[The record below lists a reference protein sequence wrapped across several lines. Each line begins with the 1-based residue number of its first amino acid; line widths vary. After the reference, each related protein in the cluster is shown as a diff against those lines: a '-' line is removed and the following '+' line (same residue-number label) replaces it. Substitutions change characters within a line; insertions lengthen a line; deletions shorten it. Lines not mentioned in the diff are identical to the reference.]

1 MNILKKQNGFSLIS
15 LILAIA
21 LLGTVGIVG
30 FQIGLGYINQ
40 NSLKGAV
47 RSALI
52 EAKQN
57 DKTTTRT
64 IEDNIERKLSI
75 GTIDLAKD
83 NIMVSKAEG
92 GFEVSVE
99 YIKEVNISENIK
111 VVVDLSFTESS
122 NK

>member
-21 LLGTVGIVG
+21 LLGTVGIIG

-40 NSLKGAV
+40 SSLKGAV

-57 DKTTTRT
+57 DNTTTKT
-64 IEDNIERKLSI
+64 IQDNIEKKLSVS
-75 GTIDLAKD
+75 TIDLSKD
-83 NIMVSKAEG
+83 DILVTKEEG
-92 GFEVSVE
+92 GFEVSIE
-99 YIKEVNISENIK
+99 YIKEVNISKNIK
-111 VVVDLSFTESS
+111 VVVDLSFTE
-122 NK
+122 NTQK